1 MFDLE
6 KKHKAFIFAPSE
18 HLPMSTTSMDP
29 KENEQ
34 LYSLGMYDYVK
45 LNKAFQAFIED
56 AR

>member
-1 MFDLE
+1 
-6 KKHKAFIFAPSE
+6 
-18 HLPMSTTSMDP
+18 MDP